1 MIRTL
6 IACCMVMMSAVA
18 AHASE
23 AVVEAVQSPAWVE
36 RAGAREPLTVGMPL
50 RNGDRVVSGADGRI
64 LLRLAEGSSVKLGE
78 QAQLAVDRLSM
89 RREAERRGLATAA
102 LDVIKGAFRF
112 TTPLVSR
119 FRGRREVDVRIA
131 TVTAGIRGT
140 DLWGKAADDRDIVC
154 LIEGQIAVQRQGE
167 AQFVMDQPLS
177 FYIAPRNQ
185 PALPVQP
192 VAAEQ
197 LAQWAT
203 ETEIAPG
210 RGGARGGGR
219 WNVYVAEVDDQAS
232 ALAAYD
238 ALRAAGFPAQIRP
251 SDTGGGSIR
260 YRVRVGNLSS
270 RADAESVGERVRKL
284 AGLGE
289 VSVRRN

>member
-1 MIRTL
+1 M
-6 IACCMVMMSAVA
+6 
-18 AHASE
+18 
-23 AVVEAVQSPAWVE
+23 
-36 RAGAREPLTVGMPL
+36 
-50 RNGDRVVSGADGRI
+50 
-64 LLRLAEGSSVKLGE
+64 
-78 QAQLAVDRLSM
+78 
-89 RREAERRGLATAA
+89 
-102 LDVIKGAFRF
+102 
-112 TTPLVSR
+112 
-119 FRGRREVDVRIA
+119 RIA

-154 LIEGQIAVQRQGE
+154 LIEGRIAVQRGSE

-197 LAQWAT
+197 LAQWAA
-203 ETEIAPG
+203 ETEIVPG
-210 RGGARGGGR
+210 QGGARGGGR
-219 WNVYVAEVDDQAS
+219 WSVYVAEVGDQAG

-251 SDTGGGSIR
+251 SGTDGALV
-260 YRVRVGNLSS
+260 YRVRVGNLNS
-270 RADAESVGERVRKL
+270 RADAQAVAERVRPL

-289 VSVRRN
+289 ISVRRN

>member
-6 IACCMVMMSAVA
+6 FACCIVMVLA
-18 AHASE
+18 AQGHASE

-36 RAGAREPLTVGMPL
+36 RSGVREPLAAGMPL
-50 RNGDRVVSGADGRI
+50 RNGDRVVSGADGRV
-64 LLRLAEGSSVKLGE
+64 LLRLAEGSTVKLGE

-89 RREAERRGLATAA
+89 RRDTEQRGLATAA
-102 LDVIKGAFRF
+102 LDVLKGAFRF

-140 DLWGKAADDRDIVC
+140 DIWGKAADDRDIVC
-154 LIEGQIAVQRQGE
+154 LIEGRIAVQRQGE

-197 LAQWAT
+197 LAQWAA

-219 WNVYVAEVDDQAS
+219 WSVYVAEVGDQAG

-238 ALRAAGFPAQIRP
+238 ALRTAGFPAQIRP
-251 SDTGGGSIR
+251 SGAGEALV

-270 RADAESVGERVRKL
+270 RADAEAVAERVRPL
-284 AGLGE
+284 SGLGE
-289 VSVRRN
+289 ITVRRN

>member
-1 MIRTL
+1 MIVKL
-6 IACCMVMMSAVA
+6 IACGIVA
-18 AHASE
+18 IAAGIAHASE
-23 AVVEAVQSPAWVE
+23 AIVEAVQSPAWVE
-36 RAGAREPLTVGMPL
+36 RSGAREPLAVGMAL
-50 RNGDRVVSGADGRI
+50 RNGDRVVSGADGKV

-78 QAQLAVDRLSM
+78 QAQLALDRLTI
-89 RREAERRGLATAA
+89 RRESDQRSLATAA
-102 LDVIKGAFRF
+102 LDVVRGAFRF

-140 DLWGKAADDRDIVC
+140 DLWGKAAADRDIVC
-154 LIEGQIAVQRQGE
+154 LIEGRIEVQRQGD

-185 PALPVQP
+185 PPLPVQP
-192 VAAEQ
+192 VPAEQ

-203 ETEIAPG
+203 ETDIAPG
-210 RGGARGGGR
+210 RGGATGGGR
-219 WNVYVAEVDDQAS
+219 WSVYVAEVPDQTQ

-238 ALRAAGFPAQIRP
+238 ALRGAGYPAQIRP
-251 SDTGGGSIR
+251 SGVGESLV
-260 YRVRVGNLSS
+260 YRVRVGSLGS
-270 RADAESVGERVRKL
+270 RSDAEAVAGRVRGL

-289 VSVRRN
+289 IAVRRN